1 MALARIAGGARNFPL
16 SQLWGIS
23 SSRGTAG
30 AATAALVGRLEQELS
45 SIKSGGTWKT
55 EHVITSPQDV
65 SIKVDGHD
73 GGILNFCANN
83 YLGLS
88 VI

>member
-1 MALARIAGGARNFPL
+1 MLARIAAGARNFPL
-16 SQLWGIS
+16 SQLWG
-23 SSRGTAG
+23 RGSTRG
-30 AATAALVGRLEQELS
+30 AAGAALVGRLEQELS

-65 SIKVDGHD
+65 SIKVDGKD